1 MSLLTVVAFPIL
13 IIIVAIV
20 VISLFLH
27 FVPIGLWISAMA
39 AGVSVGIVN
48 LIGMR
53 LRRVVP
59 TKIIL
64 PLIKANKAGLD
75 VNVNQLEA
83 HYLAGGDVD
92 RVVDALIAAHRATMS
107 LTFERACAID
117 LAGRD
122 VLEAVQMSVNPKVIE
137 TPFISA
143 VAQNGIELKVRA
155 RVTVRANIDRLVGG
169 AGEATVIARVGE
181 GIVTSVGSANDHSEV
196 LENPDKISKTVLNKG
211 LDAGTAFEILSID
224 IADVDVGRNIGARLQ
239 TDQAEAD
246 KRIAQAKAEERR
258 AMAVAK
264 EQEMQ
269 AYTQEMQAK
278 VVEAQAEVPLAMA
291 QALKEGNLGVMD
303 YYNMSNVISDTKMR
317 NAVAK
322 AGLPTPTATVTPTQ
336 GQTPAAPTPEP
347 NK

>member
-1 MSLLTVVAFPIL
+1 MLSVILFPLVVIVIA
-13 IIIVAIV
+13 II
-20 VISLFLH
+20 VISLFFH
-27 FVPIGLWISAMA
+27 FVPLGLWISAMA

-59 TKIIL
+59 SKIIL
-64 PLIKANKAGLD
+64 PLVKANKAGLD
-75 VNVNQLEA
+75 VNANQLEA

-92 RVVDALIAAHRATMS
+92 RVVDALIAAHRATMA
-107 LTFERACAID
+107 LTFERAAAID

-169 AGEATVIARVGE
+169 AGEATIIARVGE
-181 GIVTSVGSANDHSEV
+181 GIVTSVGSAEDHTKV
-196 LENPDKISKTVLNKG
+196 LENPDEISKTVLNKG

-246 KRIAQAKAEERR
+246 KQIAQAKAEERR

-278 VVEAQAEVPLAMA
+278 VVEAQAEVPLALA

-303 YYNMSNVISDTKMR
+303 YYNMKNIMADTDMR
-317 NAVAK
+317 TAVAK
-322 AGLPTPTATVTPTQ
+322 AGIPKPKSASSSDSTKHVPPTASDET
-336 GQTPAAPTPEP
+336 
-347 NK
+347 

>member
-1 MSLLTVVAFPIL
+1 MSLLSILAIPILLIVFVVAV
-13 IIIVAIV
+13 VA
-20 VISLFLH
+20 LFLH
-27 FVPIGLWISAMA
+27 FVPLGLWISAMA

-59 TKIIL
+59 SKIIL
-64 PLIKANKAGLD
+64 PLVKANKAGLN
-75 VNVNQLEA
+75 VNANQLEA

-92 RVVDALIAAHRATMS
+92 RVVDALIAAHRAAMA

-181 GIVTSVGSANDHSEV
+181 GIVTSVGSASDHSQV
-196 LENPDKISKTVLNKG
+196 LENPDEISKTVLNKG

-246 KRIAQAKAEERR
+246 KQIAQAKAEERR

-278 VVEAQAEVPLAMA
+278 VVEAQAEVPLALA
-291 QALKEGNLGVMD
+291 QALRDGTLGVMD
-303 YYNMSNVISDTKMR
+303 YYNMKNIMADTEMR
-317 NAVAK
+317 AAVAQAGIPK
-322 AGLPTPTATVTPTQ
+322 AKTV
-336 GQTPAAPTPEP
+336 PAADESRKGLHPGDDES
-347 NK
+347 

>member
-1 MSLLTVVAFPIL
+1 MFSVLAIPVAV
-13 IIIVAIV
+13 IVLAIV
-20 VISLFLH
+20 VIALFLH
-27 FVPIGLWISAMA
+27 FVPLGLWISAMA

-59 TKIIL
+59 SKIIL
-64 PLIKANKAGLD
+64 PLVKANKAGLN
-75 VNVNQLEA
+75 VNANQLEA

-92 RVVDALIAAHRATMS
+92 RVVDALIAAHRATMA

-181 GIVTSVGSANDHSEV
+181 GIVTSVGSARDHSQV
-196 LENPDKISKTVLNKG
+196 LENPDEISKTVLNKG

-246 KRIAQAKAEERR
+246 KQIAQAKAEERR

-278 VVEAQAEVPLAMA
+278 VVEAQAEVPLALA
-291 QALKEGNLGVMD
+291 QALREGKLGVMD
-303 YYNMSNVISDTKMR
+303 YYNMKNIMADTEMR
-317 NAVAK
+317 SAVAQAGIPK
-322 AGLPTPTATVTPTQ
+322 AKG
-336 GQTPAAPTPEP
+336 APVV
-347 NK
+347 NDGHGNGGSSDSQQ

>member
-1 MSLLTVVAFPIL
+1 MSIL
-13 IIIVAIV
+13 AILAVPVCIIVAAV
-20 VISLFLH
+20 VVVSLFLH
-27 FVPIGLWISAMA
+27 FVPLGLWISAMA

-59 TKIIL
+59 SKIIL
-64 PLIKANKAGLD
+64 PLVKANKAGLD

-122 VLEAVQMSVNPKVIE
+122 VLE

-181 GIVTSVGSANDHSEV
+181 GIVTSVGSASDHSQV
-196 LENPDKISKTVLNKG
+196 LENPDEISKTVLSKG

-246 KRIAQAKAEERR
+246 KQIAQAKAEERR

-278 VVEAQAEVPLAMA
+278 VVEAQAEVPLALA
-291 QALKEGNLGVMD
+291 QALRDGTLGVMD
-303 YYNMSNVISDTKMR
+303 YYNMKNIMADTQMR
-317 NAVAK
+317 TAVAQAGIPK
-322 AGLPTPTATVTPTQ
+322 AKPV
-336 GQTPAAPTPEP
+336 APTEETHQ
-347 NK
+347 NRTNENTKTK